1 MCVHVEGERETQGD
15 TPLMSSA
22 WKVSPVSD
30 SGFENPPPH
39 FTCSHD
45 EKFNL
50 NSSVVVF
57 RSCVYAEGGGREG
70 DDKFV
75 CSFVCV
81 CVCVCVFVWC
91 VYVCAAV
98 CVWRCVCV

>member
-22 WKVSPVSD
+22 WKVSPLSE

-45 EKFNL
+45 DKFNL
-50 NSSVVVF
+50 NSPVVVF
-57 RSCVYAEGGGREG
+57 RSFVYAEGGGREG
-70 DDKFV
+70 DDKLVYSFV
-75 CSFVCV
+75 CVRVVCV
-81 CVCVCVFVWC
+81 CVCGCVCV
-91 VYVCAAV
+91 AV
-98 CVWRCVCV
+98 CVCERERE

>member
-22 WKVSPVSD
+22 WKVSPLSE

-45 EKFNL
+45 ETFNL
-50 NSSVVVF
+50 NSFVVVF
-57 RSCVYAEGGGREG
+57 RVLFMQKEADEKGMISLGVRLCVC
-70 DDKFV
+70 V
-75 CSFVCV
+75 CSCGVCACVCGCVCGGVCV
-81 CVCVCVFVWC
+81 CVKE
-91 VYVCAAV
+91 
-98 CVWRCVCV
+98 